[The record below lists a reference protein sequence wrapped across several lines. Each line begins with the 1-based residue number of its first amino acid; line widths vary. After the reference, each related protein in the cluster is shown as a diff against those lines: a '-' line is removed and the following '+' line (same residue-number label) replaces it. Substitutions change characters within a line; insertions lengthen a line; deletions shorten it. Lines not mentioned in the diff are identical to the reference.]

1 MHQNEPG
8 VLVYR
13 ITRGS
18 VSEDGSQDI
27 RMIEQYVLHISS
39 VLLLRNY
46 RRNCF
51 VLIPSPSQAGMDG
64 AGRRLIDEDRYK
76 DQEAFDHH
84 SKTESFET
92 LVRSLKDEDVLAK
105 PFELLFGNPAG
116 GFVRT

>member
-8 VLVYR
+8 VLIYR

-27 RMIEQYVLHISS
+27 RMVEQYVLHILTA
-39 VLLLRNY
+39 LLLPNRCVLFF
-46 RRNCF
+46 CF
-51 VLIPSPSQAGMDG
+51 LHISQAGEDG
-64 AGRRLIDEDRYK
+64 GVRRLTDGNRFK
-76 DQEAFDHH
+76 DQEAFDYH
-84 SKTESFET
+84 SKTESFGNF
-92 LVRSLKDEDVLAK
+92 LKSLKDDDVLAK